1 MSAYF
6 EKYKNIWH
14 HADYIQRTKN
24 NGYII
29 YGRSD
34 STLNPGGVRI
44 GTSEIYRQVESFD
57 QVAEALVVGQNF
69 KNDIRIILFIKLKN
83 KLTLSDNLI
92 QNIKSKIRKI
102 VHQDMFHR

>member
-1 MSAYF
+1 MPGPWGYG
-6 EKYKNIWH
+6 YWG
-14 HADYIQRTKN
+14 
-24 NGYII
+24 GYII

-57 QVAEALVVGQNF
+57 EVAEALVVGQNF
-69 KNDIRIILFIKLKN
+69 ENDVRIILFIKLKN

-92 QNIKSKIRKI
+92 QSLWLNAN
-102 VHQDMFHR
+102 DTNL